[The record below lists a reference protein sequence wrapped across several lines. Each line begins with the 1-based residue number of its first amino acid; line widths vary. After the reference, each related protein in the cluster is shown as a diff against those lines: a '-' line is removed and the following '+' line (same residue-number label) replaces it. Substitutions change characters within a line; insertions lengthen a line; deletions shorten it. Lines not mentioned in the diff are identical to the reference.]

1 MLRRALPVL
10 LIVAASL
17 GCADQAA
24 PTAVDL
30 TETVAEGE
38 TQIVLQEL
46 PGPTAGTLT
55 YVVRV
60 IARWEGV
67 ASYRGE
73 VSFAPGAFELLGT
86 KTPVGADG
94 EMFLVNPQPA
104 AGRLLFSAL
113 TTERF
118 STDEVLRFTVRPL
131 VALRETKLTASL
143 GVVGDVGG
151 TAVDARR
158 VRSADGIRDVKGRL
172 LVR

>member
-17 GCADQAA
+17 GCTDQAA

-118 STDEVLRFTVRPL
+118 STTRCCASRSGPSSRCARPSS
-131 VALRETKLTASL
+131 RP
-143 GVVGDVGG
+143 
-151 TAVDARR
+151 
-158 VRSADGIRDVKGRL
+158 RSASSVTSAVPRSMRGGCAAPMAFAM
-172 LVR
+172 